1 MEMENRK
8 WMKAP
13 KTVKSNQ
20 MLKREDGTDNFKKKK
35 KNFALY
41 EILHMQVR

>member
-20 MLKREDGTDNFKKKK
+20 MLTREDGRDNLKKK

>member
-1 MEMENRK
+1 MEMENKK

-35 KNFALY
+35 KELCS
-41 EILHMQVR
+41 V